1 MTFYNSISFRYV
13 SFQCTELYRMTLFTD
28 TAKILMAP
36 SFSVIYCSI
45 FSESAKTMDKLQAR
59 AVSYMLFD
67 DRNDDNTP
75 GLFSR
80 VRISHHIQYTLFF
93 LFSTL

>member
-1 MTFYNSISFRYV
+1 MTFDNSISFRYV
-13 SFQCTELYRMTLFTD
+13 SVQCTELYRMALFTD

-36 SFSVIYCSI
+36 LFSVIYCSI
-45 FSESAKTMDKLQAR
+45 FSESAKTMDKLQAH

-80 VRISHHIQYTLFF
+80 VRIHHHIQYTFF
-93 LFSTL
+93 ALFSIL